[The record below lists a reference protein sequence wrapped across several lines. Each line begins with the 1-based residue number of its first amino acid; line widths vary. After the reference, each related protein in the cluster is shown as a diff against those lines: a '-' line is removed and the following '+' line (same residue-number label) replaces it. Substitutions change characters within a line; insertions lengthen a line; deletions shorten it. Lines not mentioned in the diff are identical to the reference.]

1 MATEKT
7 TKTVSAQK
15 AVNLA
20 LQSTSENTRAVVPRV
35 SENSPISDIANPLMK
50 YNAAFNELAQG
61 LINVIG
67 LVVLDLQTNFVNRL
81 TKYKKQTTG
90 LGIDVREIAGGL
102 ISGQDFDFSVDGIAK
117 MYKLYPREYAEC
129 FHRMNRRRMFPITFS
144 EKEFKMALNSWED
157 LEQFINNQTNV
168 LYQSNEKEEYEAMML
183 ILKSSFQNDGIKLIE
198 IDEVVDD
205 ITSKKFVN
213 NIMNISDSF
222 EFIDTTNSPYG
233 IANPTTNILPC
244 CTKEDISIIMPYRLK
259 NAIKLDVLLM
269 AFNKDEV
276 AFNVDTLTTVDDLGY
291 VERDGNYFK
300 IDAVVC
306 DKNYIRF
313 YDDPDNGINGND
325 LPTVR
330 GYNRYLH
337 IWQTLSTSPFFCVNL
352 IGHKVDVNQVPDG
365 YFDSLIERDIEV

>member
-1 MATEKT
+1 MAEKT

-20 LQSTSENTRAVVPRV
+20 LQSTSESTRAVVPRV

-50 YNAAFNELAQG
+50 YNTAFNELAQG

-81 TKYKKQTTG
+81 TKYKKQTSG

-102 ISGQDFDFSVDGIAK
+102 VSGQDFDFSVDGIAK

-168 LYQSNEKEEYEAMML
+168 LYQSNEKEEYESMML

-198 IDEVVDD
+198 IDEVTDED
-205 ITSKKFVN
+205 TAKKFVN
-213 NIMNISDSF
+213 NVMNISDSF
-222 EFIDTTNSPYG
+222 EFIDVTNSPYG
-233 IANPTTNILPC
+233 IANPDTNILPC
-244 CTKEDISIIMPYRLK
+244 SQKEDISIIMPYRLK
-259 NAIKLDVLLM
+259 NSIKLDVLLM

-291 VERDGNYFK
+291 IKRDENYYK
-300 IDAVVC
+300 VDAVVC

-313 YDDPDNGINGND
+313 YDDPDNGMNGND

-352 IGHKVDVNQVPDG
+352 IGHKVDANQIPEG
-365 YFDSLIERDIEV
+365 YFESLIEREVEI

>member
-1 MATEKT
+1 MAGKT
-7 TKTVSAQK
+7 TKTVSAQQ

-20 LQSTSENTRAVVPRV
+20 LQSTSESTRAVVPRV
-35 SENSPISDIANPLMK
+35 SANSPISDISNPLMK
-50 YNAAFNELAQG
+50 YNTAFNELAQG

-81 TKYKKQTTG
+81 TKYKKQTNG

-102 ISGQDFDFSVDGIAK
+102 VNGQDFDFSVDGIAK

-157 LEQFINNQTNV
+157 LSQFINNQTNV
-168 LYQSNEKEEYEAMML
+168 LYQSNEKEEYESMML

-198 IDEVVDD
+198 VDEVTDEV
-205 ITSKKFVN
+205 TAKKFVN

-222 EFIDTTNSPYG
+222 EFIDVTNSPYG
-233 IANPTTNILPC
+233 IANPDTNILPC
-244 CTKEDISIIMPYRLK
+244 TQKDDISIIMPYRLK
-259 NAIKLDVLLM
+259 NSIKLDVLLM

-291 VERDGNYFK
+291 VKRDDNYYK
-300 IDAVVC
+300 VDAVVC

-313 YDDPDNGINGND
+313 YDDPDNGMNGND

-352 IGHKVDVNQVPDG
+352 IAHKVDKNQIPEG
-365 YFDSLIERDIEV
+365 YFESLIEREVEV

>member
-1 MATEKT
+1 MAGKT
-7 TKTVSAQK
+7 TKTVSAQQ

-20 LQSTSENTRAVVPRV
+20 LQSTSESTRAVVPRV
-35 SENSPISDIANPLMK
+35 SENSPISDISNPLMK
-50 YNAAFNELAQG
+50 YNTAFNELAQG

-81 TKYKKQTTG
+81 TKYKKQTNG

-102 ISGQDFDFSVDGIAK
+102 VNGQDFDFSVDGIAK

-157 LEQFINNQTNV
+157 LSQFINNQTNV
-168 LYQSNEKEEYEAMML
+168 LYQSNEKEEYESMML

-198 IDEVVDD
+198 VDEVTDEV
-205 ITSKKFVN
+205 TAKKFVN

-222 EFIDTTNSPYG
+222 EFIDVTNSPYG
-233 IANPTTNILPC
+233 IANPDTNILPC
-244 CTKEDISIIMPYRLK
+244 TQKDDISIIMPYRLK
-259 NAIKLDVLLM
+259 NSIKLDVLLM

-291 VERDGNYFK
+291 VKRDDNYYK
-300 IDAVVC
+300 VDAVVC

-313 YDDPDNGINGND
+313 YDDPDNGMNGND

-352 IGHKVDVNQVPDG
+352 IAHKVDKNQIPEG
-365 YFDSLIERDIEV
+365 YFESLIEREVEI

>member
-50 YNAAFNELAQG
+50 YNTAFNELAQG

-244 CTKEDISIIMPYRLK
+244 STKEDISIIMPYRLK

-352 IGHKVDVNQVPDG
+352 IGHKVDVNQVPEG

>member
-1 MATEKT
+1 MAGKT
-7 TKTVSAQK
+7 TKTVSAQQ

-20 LQSTSENTRAVVPRV
+20 LQSTSESTRAVVPRV
-35 SENSPISDIANPLMK
+35 SANSPISDISNPLMK
-50 YNAAFNELAQG
+50 YNTAFNELAQG

-81 TKYKKQTTG
+81 TKYKKQTNG

-102 ISGQDFDFSVDGIAK
+102 VNGQDFDFSVDGIAK

-157 LEQFINNQTNV
+157 LAQFINNQTNV
-168 LYQSNEKEEYEAMML
+168 LYQSNEKEEYESMML

-198 IDEVVDD
+198 VDEVTDEV
-205 ITSKKFVN
+205 TAKKFVN

-222 EFIDTTNSPYG
+222 EFIDVTNSPYG
-233 IANPTTNILPC
+233 IANPDTNILPC
-244 CTKEDISIIMPYRLK
+244 TQKDDISIIMPYRLK
-259 NAIKLDVLLM
+259 NSIKLDVLLM

-291 VERDGNYFK
+291 VKRDDNYYK
-300 IDAVVC
+300 VDAVVC

-313 YDDPDNGINGND
+313 YDDPDNGMNGND

-352 IGHKVDVNQVPDG
+352 IAHKVDKNQIPEG
-365 YFDSLIERDIEV
+365 YFESLIEREVEV